1 MMMLQGLVCLTYF
14 WGIPKL
20 GMAFLRPAIVVM
32 VLPLTAATVTAA
44 SRGAMIGLVAYVLL
58 WLWFCYRKKVLRNVG
73 AVVVVAAAL
82 VATYFL
88 YDFVVHHTYLGERFQ
103 TTIDEGGDV
112 QRFGMYTRGIELFL
126 ENPVAGIGFGQFQEV
141 SGFEEYSHSDY
152 IEVLSSTGIVGF
164 VLYFSIFLVLWLRIA
179 RLRRLTSD
187 PEITYA
193 LGVFKAVICVTLMM
207 QFVYPKMLSPEHW
220 YWMAPIIGYTYG
232 LSLDFAERA
241 AANGE
246 AGRLAVSPPRR
257 LRSA

>member
-1 MMMLQGLVCLTYF
+1 MALVLLSEE
-14 WGIPKL
+14 GP
-20 GMAFLRPAIVVM
+20 PQ
-32 VLPLTAATVTAA
+32 
-44 SRGAMIGLVAYVLL
+44 RGAVI
-58 WLWFCYRKKVLRNVG
+58 
-73 AVVVVAAAL
+73 VVAAAI

-103 TTIDEGGDV
+103 TTINEGGDV

-246 AGRLAVSPPRR
+246 AGRLAVSPPRGCDLLNDGMAKPPR
-257 LRSA
+257 RIAIITTNYPSPLQPAFGTFVEQFVRAVARRGMECTVICPTAIH